1 MIDKPTEPKRGVSGS
16 SLSYYYS
23 TKLVH
28 DINIANF
35 SGTNI
40 CDVLWHI
47 VDDNVTGHLS
57 AAISHNMR
65 VHVTNS
71 ITNSIR
77 NNVYVECREYWI

>member
-1 MIDKPTEPKRGVSGS
+1 VIDKPTESKRGVSGS

-23 TKLVH
+23 TKLLLNLNVR
-28 DINIANF
+28 DI
-35 SGTNI
+35 S
-40 CDVLWHI
+40 DELWRV

-65 VHVTNS
+65 VHVTSS

>member
-1 MIDKPTEPKRGVSGS
+1 VIDKPTESKRGVSGS

-23 TKLVH
+23 TKLLH
-28 DINIANF
+28 DINITNF
-35 SGTNI
+35 SDTNI
-40 CDVLWHI
+40 CDVLWRI

-77 NNVYVECREYWI
+77 NNVYVECRGYWI

>member
-1 MIDKPTEPKRGVSGS
+1 MPIEQTSQIKRGVSGS

-35 SGTNI
+35 SSTNI

-57 AAISHNMR
+57 AAIRDNR
-65 VHVTNS
+65 GAVTNS

>member
-1 MIDKPTEPKRGVSGS
+1 VIDKPTESKRGVSGS

-23 TKLVH
+23 TKLLH
-28 DINIANF
+28 DINITNF
-35 SGTNI
+35 SDTNI
-40 CDVLWHI
+40 CDVLWRI

-77 NNVYVECREYWI
+77 NNVYVECKGY